1 MTDLIIRLMTSWHL
15 IELSDPSGRRTSS
28 SPSSWDDSKAKKNI
42 IKTCKKS
49 NVHHKLIIESLVFLH
64 LDLWKF
70 PNTSP
75 FTSHRRSS
83 KSWSLTTPELKHIPF
98 KVSARLSSVLSA
110 VIPNVN
116 CFFFTSSFTT
126 WYCFILLFVLMGLG
140 LVLRLHML
148 KRLKF
153 ILNAC
158 NETSTLSCVCPQW
171 PWTND
176 IKWPCLVLFSLF
188 RKLNQSHP

>member
-1 MTDLIIRLMTSWHL
+1 MTSWHL

-158 NETSTLSCVCPQW
+158 NETSTLSCVCVRSGHEQM
-171 PWTND
+171 TSND
-176 IKWPCLVLFSLF
+176 HVLSCFHYFAS
-188 RKLNQSHP
+188 